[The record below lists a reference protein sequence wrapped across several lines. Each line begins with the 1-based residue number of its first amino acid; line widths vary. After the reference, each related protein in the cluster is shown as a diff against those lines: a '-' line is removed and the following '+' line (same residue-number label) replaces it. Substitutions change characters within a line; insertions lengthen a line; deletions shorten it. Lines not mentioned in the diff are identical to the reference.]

1 MGVGNKAVRNMDE
14 NIIKDLADIQQRTH
28 SNTRRIEV
36 LEKGQADLN
45 QLVTSVALIAQKQE
59 QMEHGIEEIR
69 GDVRTLLQ
77 KPARRWESIVEIVF
91 KVVLTALIT
100 AALIKLGIG
109 G

>member
-1 MGVGNKAVRNMDE
+1 MDE

-59 QMEHGIEEIR
+59 QMEHGIDEIR

-100 AALIKLGIG
+100 TALIKLGIG

>member
-1 MGVGNKAVRNMDE
+1 MDE
-14 NIIKDLADIQQRTH
+14 SIIKDLADVQQRTH

-59 QMEHGIEEIR
+59 QMEHGIDEIR
-69 GDVRTLLQ
+69 GDLRTLLQ

-100 AALIKLGIG
+100 TALIKLGIG

>member
-1 MGVGNKAVRNMDE
+1 MDE
-14 NIIKDLADIQQRTH
+14 SIIKDLADVQQRAH

-59 QMEHGIEEIR
+59 QMEHGIDEIR

-77 KPARRWESIVEIVF
+77 KPAKRWESIVEIIF

-100 AALIKLGIG
+100 TALIKLGIG

>member
-1 MGVGNKAVRNMDE
+1 MDE
-14 NIIKDLADIQQRTH
+14 TIIKDLADIQQRSH

-59 QMEHGIEEIR
+59 QMERGIEDIR

-77 KPARRWESIVEIVF
+77 KPAKRWESIVEIIF

-100 AALIKLGIG
+100 TALIKLGIG

>member
-1 MGVGNKAVRNMDE
+1 MDE
-14 NIIKDLADIQQRTH
+14 SIIKDLADVQQRTH

-59 QMEHGIEEIR
+59 QMEHGIDEIR

-100 AALIKLGIG
+100 TALIKLGIG

>member
-1 MGVGNKAVRNMDE
+1 MDE
-14 NIIKDLADIQQRTH
+14 SIIKDLADIQQRTH

-59 QMEHGIEEIR
+59 QMEHGIDEIR

-100 AALIKLGIG
+100 TALIKLGIG

>member
-1 MGVGNKAVRNMDE
+1 MDE
-14 NIIKDLADIQQRTH
+14 SIIKDLADVQQRAH

-69 GDVRTLLQ
+69 DDVRTLLQ
-77 KPARRWESIVEIVF
+77 KPARRWESIVEIAF

-100 AALIKLGIG
+100 TALIKLGIG

>member
-1 MGVGNKAVRNMDE
+1 MDE
-14 NIIKDLADIQQRTH
+14 QIIKDVAEIQQRSH

-59 QMEHGIEEIR
+59 QMEHGIDEIR
-69 GDVRTLLQ
+69 GDVRLLLS
-77 KPARRWESIVEIVF
+77 KPAKRWESVIEIIF

-100 AALIKLGIG
+100 TALIKLGIG

>member
-1 MGVGNKAVRNMDE
+1 MDE
-14 NIIKDLADIQQRTH
+14 SIIKDLADVQQRTH

-36 LEKGQADLN
+36 LEKDQADLN

-59 QMEHGIEEIR
+59 QMEHGIDEIR

-77 KPARRWESIVEIVF
+77 KPAKRWESIVEIIF

-100 AALIKLGIG
+100 TALIKLGIG

>member
-1 MGVGNKAVRNMDE
+1 MGTE
-14 NIIKDLADIQQRTH
+14 EIIKDLADIQQRSR

-36 LEKGQADLN
+36 LEEAQANMN

-59 QMEHGIEEIR
+59 TMETGIEEIKQ
-69 GDVRTLLQ
+69 DVKTLTQ
-77 KPARRWESIVEIVF
+77 KPAKRWETIVEIIF

-100 AALIKLGIG
+100 AALVKLGIG

>member
-1 MGVGNKAVRNMDE
+1 MDE
-14 NIIKDLADIQQRTH
+14 SIIKDLADVQQRTH

-59 QMEHGIEEIR
+59 QMEHGIDEIR

-77 KPARRWESIVEIVF
+77 KPARRWESIVEIIF

-100 AALIKLGIG
+100 TALIKLGIG

>member
-1 MGVGNKAVRNMDE
+1 MDE
-14 NIIKDLADIQQRTH
+14 SIIKDLADVQQRTH

-36 LEKGQADLN
+36 LEKGQADVN

-100 AALIKLGIG
+100 TALIKLGIG

>member
-1 MGVGNKAVRNMDE
+1 MDE
-14 NIIKDLADIQQRTH
+14 SIIKDLADIQQRSH

-59 QMEHGIEEIR
+59 QMERGIEDIR

-77 KPARRWESIVEIVF
+77 KPAKRWESIVEIIF

-100 AALIKLGIG
+100 TALIKLGIG